1 MDAITGV
8 YTDRTEY
15 SRYVMEPGD
24 TRNQV
29 TVYSTISGAVAGDVL
44 TITLTRQSGY
54 EDARPQAILTG
65 TVTLSANQSTVTT
78 TLALESAREYQP
90 YDPPAGGPGANLIA
104 PASRDN
110 GIYRA
115 VAGTY
120 TVSASSGSLQAT
132 SAPFAITVV
141 PTDELRDL
149 WLRGVPL
156 EALDVLAPV
165 AQPVLLAGVTIRR
178 VARGAFEGAYPLA
191 WAPNS
196 TGRGGTLSWAGGT
209 PVAVSG
215 LAPQTLTLPG
225 TDAAG
230 FVTAAV
236 IPWQLPTIAVTET
249 ILISGAAFS
258 DAALQQ
264 YVTYATS
271 QLESGWYWFVE
282 PHTSDT
288 DPLISQA
295 PTQILQ
301 ARGAVP
307 ANYHVEHQEVPMTY
321 WRPRDFAHWMSFGLP
336 RRQIQAVY
344 YLYGYFNQSQAVAI
358 GRDWIVFDPVTGV
371 LELVPDNGAVISW
384 QFYGAAILQFFINY
398 ETIPSFWHFGI
409 ASGINDMHGEY
420 GIIREAVAKR
430 AAVDILSAAG
440 FAYTAGTQS
449 RSVSRNGV
457 TDTRAYAGDQ
467 GAGALRTQYLQWLDQ
482 HVRRIGQRYGGIS
495 MSFA

>member
-15 SRYVMEPGD
+15 SRYGLEPGD
-24 TRNQV
+24 TRNVV
-29 TVYSTISGAVAGDVL
+29 TVYATVSGAVSGDTL
-44 TITLTRQSGY
+44 TVTLTRLTGY
-54 EDARPQAILTG
+54 TDALPQAILSS
-65 TVTLSANQSTVTT
+65 TVTLAANQPSVTT
-78 TLALESAREYQP
+78 TLALEQAREYQP
-90 YDPPAGGPGANLIA
+90 YDPPDGGPGANLIA

-110 GIYRA
+110 GIYRG

-120 TVSASSGSLQAT
+120 AIAATSGTLTAQ
-132 SAPFAITVV
+132 SAPFTVTIV
-141 PTDELRDL
+141 PSDELRGL
-149 WLRGVPL
+149 WLNGVPL

-165 AQPVLLAGVTIRR
+165 AQPALLTGVTIRR
-178 VARGAFEGAYPLA
+178 VGRAVWEDAYPLA
-191 WAPNS
+191 WAPAAS
-196 TGRGGTLSWAGGT
+196 GLGGTLSWAGGSPV
-209 PVAVSG
+209 PVAG
-215 LAPQTLTLPG
+215 LAPQTLTLTG
-225 TDAAG
+225 TGSAG
-230 FVTAAV
+230 FLTVAVT
-236 IPWQLPTIAVTET
+236 PWRLPPQAVTET
-249 ILISGAAFS
+249 IVIAGAAFS

-295 PTQILQ
+295 PTEILQ
-301 ARGAVP
+301 ARGAVA
-307 ANYHVEHQEVPMTY
+307 ANYHVEHQEVPQTY
-321 WRPRDFAHWMSFGLP
+321 WRPRDFAHWMSFQLP

-344 YLYGYFNQSQAVAI
+344 YLYGYFNQSQAVSI
-358 GRDWIVFDPVTGV
+358 GRDWIVFNPITGT

-398 ETIPSFWHFGI
+398 ATIPSFWHFGL
-409 ASGINDMHGEY
+409 ASGINDLHGEY
-420 GIIREAVAKR
+420 GVIREAVAKR

-440 FAYTAGTQS
+440 FGYTAGATS

-457 TDTRAYAGDQ
+457 SDTRAYAGDQ
-467 GAGALRTQYLQWLDQ
+467 GGGALRAQYLQWLDRE
-482 HVRRIGQRYGGIS
+482 VRRIGQRYGGLT